1 MELVVDSE
9 EIEDSVYLL
18 IVHFNKLLYDIGLWD
33 LSSKIMGKDKLKYHK
48 RLVVLRFVVF
58 SCLSLWIR

>member
-1 MELVVDSE
+1 MVGIVELVVDSE

-33 LSSKIMGKDKLKYHK
+33 LSSNMERKDKLGSII
-48 RLVVLRFVVF
+48 RDWQ
-58 SCLSLWIR
+58 CLD